1 MKHNFKSIITTISI
15 LTLIQGCSTA
25 KLITKG
31 AIIEVIIALDR
42 KDCKNLGP
50 VFGKGGRVFGGTWI
64 SIDESLMEYASNDLK
79 RNKAALKGATHV
91 VVQGHQVGMTTGR
104 NGGSTS
110 TVTQQGITINVLI
123 KFLKSR
129 SLLIKLTIL
138 ISFVY
143 NILLKTIQNFY
154 YSYILD
160 KQNCYFVTA

>member
-1 MKHNFKSIITTISI
+1 MKHNFKSIYTTISI

-25 KLITKG
+25 KLSNEG

-50 VFGKGGRVFGGTWI
+50 VFGKGGGVFGGTWI
-64 SIDESLMEYASNDLK
+64 SDESLMEYVSNDL

-110 TVTQQGITINVLI
+110 TVTQQGIAYKCPN
-123 KFLKSR
+123 
-129 SLLIKLTIL
+129 
-138 ISFVY
+138 
-143 NILLKTIQNFY
+143 
-154 YSYILD
+154 
-160 KQNCYFVTA
+160 